1 MVFYLDDEM
10 KELLK
15 YRFERAKETLEVAK
29 SLLENGK
36 YKDANNRSYYAAYY
50 AMRAVYTTRG
60 QDFKKHK
67 TLIANFNKEYVA
79 TEIFPR
85 SLGKKIST
93 LAIIREQ
100 SDYNDFYIASKLES
114 QRQVESAEEIIISVE
129 IYLKNKSYL

>member
-1 MVFYLDDEM
+1 
-10 KELLK
+10 
-15 YRFERAKETLEVAK
+15 
-29 SLLENGK
+29 
-36 YKDANNRSYYAAYY
+36 
-50 AMRAVYTTRG
+50 MRAVYTTRG

>member
-1 MVFYLDDEM
+1 MVFYLDNEM

-15 YRFERAKETLEVAK
+15 YRFERAKETLEVAR
-29 SLLENGK
+29 SLLEHGK